1 MTIPPET
8 LTHSDQSST
17 RGRPLDPEPSVDE
30 ERAAVEA
37 FGAHLAEV
45 EEYKRSSLNGLP
57 QALETLTDVIRENWD
72 TGTGKRL
79 RQFVWS
85 LWGFGHY
92 VCLHQ
97 VQGLDPNIG
106 KAVAVVFSAH
116 VSGALKE
123 GDLKPLLQN
132 SGEFMRWEAERD
144 LTPEHREVMYPPPP
158 FSAET
163 LEDLAVSA
171 HAYESR
177 ERDNL
182 HKMGMYL

>member
-1 MTIPPET
+1 MTSPPET
-8 LTHSDQSST
+8 LTSSGT
-17 RGRPLDPEPSVDE
+17 NRGRPLEPELTAE
-30 ERAAVEA
+30 ERREVVGN
-37 FGAHLAEV
+37 FQAHLAE
-45 EEYKRSSLNGLP
+45 EEEHKRASLTGLP
-57 QALETLTDVIRENWD
+57 QAMETLTGVIRENWD
-72 TGTGKRL
+72 TGTGTKL

-97 VQGLDPNIG
+97 VQGLDPDIG
-106 KAVAVVFSAH
+106 KAVAVVFNAH

-123 GDLKPLLQN
+123 SDLKHLLQN

-144 LTPEHREVMYPPPP
+144 LTPEHGEVMYPPPP

-163 LEDLAVSA
+163 LESLAFSA
-171 HAYESR
+171 HAYERR

-182 HKMGMYL
+182 HKMGMHL